1 MTILYILNSNKF
13 SGAENVVITIINKM
27 KDNNEVIYVSPNGP
41 IKERLKENNI
51 KYELVGKLS
60 IKEIRRVI
68 KKYNPD
74 IIHSHDFTAS
84 ILSSIFGKKVKVIS
98 HIHNNNSWIKR
109 INIYSLMYLISTIRY
124 KRILLVSHSILKE
137 YIFGKFIKRKT
148 EIVGNPIDIDKILR
162 KSEEIN
168 IDESYDLAYLG
179 RLSQEKQ
186 PEQFIKIVLELKK
199 KIQNIKVVMIG
210 DGPLKEK
217 CQQMIKEYELSKNIV
232 LKGFQKNPYVFLKK
246 SKILCITS
254 KVEGFGLA
262 AVEGLALGKPVV
274 ASNVGGLPDIVNEKC
289 GKITNNLRESVEEI
303 ERLLESNEY
312 YKNKSD
318 GALKKAQEMN
328 NIDKYIMEL
337 EEIYKQCLEGE

>member
-1 MTILYILNSNKF
+1 MTILHILNSNKF

-27 KDNNEVIYVSPNGP
+27 KDNNEVIYVSPDGP
-41 IKERLKENNI
+41 IKERLKENDI
-51 KYELVGKLS
+51 RYELVDKLS

-98 HIHNNNSWIKR
+98 HIHNNNSWIKK
-109 INIYSLMYLISTIRY
+109 INMYSLMYLISTIGY
-124 KRILLVSHSILKE
+124 KKILLVSHSILKE
-137 YIFGKFIKRKT
+137 YIFGGFIKKKT
-148 EIVGNPIDIDKILR
+148 KIVGNPIDINKILQES
-162 KSEEIN
+162 KKIN

-186 PEQFIKIVLELKK
+186 PEQFIKIVSELKK
-199 KIQNIKVVMIG
+199 KFQNIKVVMIG
-210 DGPLKEK
+210 DGPLREK
-217 CQQMIKEYELSKNIV
+217 CQQMIKEYDLLENIV

-254 KVEGFGLA
+254 RIEGFGLA
-262 AVEGLALGKPVV
+262 AVEGLSLGKPVV

-289 GKITNNLRESVEEI
+289 GKITNNFLESIVEI
-303 ERLLESNEY
+303 ERLLENNEY
-312 YKNKSD
+312 YKYKSD
-318 GALKKAQEMN
+318 GALKRAQKMN
-328 NIDKYIMEL
+328 NIDKYIIEL